1 MAILS
6 SNNSFT
12 HAENST
18 IETNLK
24 THISLSGGMLSHFEL
39 SQYLSLQP
47 TWVDAQSLFLTCIL
61 AVYYFFNESRVPPNN
76 FHSVTTVVQ

>member
-24 THISLSGGMLSHFEL
+24 IHLTFWGMLSHFEL